1 MIGTLRERIERF
13 HKDIKATRLHCN
25 QQENGIESF
34 RSQVQRAVPDI
45 LNPPELRAQVT
56 RLVET
61 HGAQGGMK
69 PRIDAD
75 VEVSAAP
82 APQSCAVRG

>member
-1 MIGTLRERIERF
+1 MIGTLRERIEKF
-13 HKDIKATRLHCN
+13 HKEIKSTRLHCN
-25 QQENGIESF
+25 QQENNIESF
-34 RSQVQRAVPDI
+34 RSQVQRVVPDI
-45 LNPPELRAQVT
+45 LNPVELRVQVV

-75 VEVSAAP
+75 VEVNFILI
-82 APQSCAVRG
+82 C